1 MGSGRHTGTHNVIF
15 YWVIAS
21 DPRPP
26 ASSDGPPFLSAPL
39 PERFRMPATRSL
51 DRTLSISSVVI
62 GVTSLLCGFALFPPL
77 VGVIVGLWARQR
89 EPEGAV
95 IATWGIGLNIVVLL
109 GWVIVLAVLV
119 MTGTLAQ
126 LLRP

>member
-1 MGSGRHTGTHNVIF
+1 M
-15 YWVIAS
+15 
-21 DPRPP
+21 PP
-26 ASSDGPPFLSAPL
+26 
-39 PERFRMPATRSL
+39 TRSL

-77 VGVIVGLWARQR
+77 VGIIVGLRARQQ
-89 EPEGAV
+89 EPEGER
-95 IATWGIGLNIVVLL
+95 IATWGIALNIVVLC
-109 GWVIVLAVLV
+109 GWILILAFLV

>member
-1 MGSGRHTGTHNVIF
+1 MF
-15 YWVIAS
+15 YWMIAS
-21 DPRPP
+21 DSRPP

-39 PERFRMPATRSL
+39 PERFCMPATRSL